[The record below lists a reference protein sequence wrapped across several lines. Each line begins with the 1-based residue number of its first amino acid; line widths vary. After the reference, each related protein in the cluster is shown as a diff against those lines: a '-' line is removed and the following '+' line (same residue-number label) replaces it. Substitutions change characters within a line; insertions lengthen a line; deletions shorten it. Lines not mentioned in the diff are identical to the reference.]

1 MREGG
6 WKKGVRMKGEDTGEG
21 ETRGESRKGLRV
33 RVGKRK
39 KDS

>member
-21 ETRGESRKGLRV
+21 ETKGESRKGLRV
-33 RVGKRK
+33 RVEKKGKR
-39 KDS
+39 